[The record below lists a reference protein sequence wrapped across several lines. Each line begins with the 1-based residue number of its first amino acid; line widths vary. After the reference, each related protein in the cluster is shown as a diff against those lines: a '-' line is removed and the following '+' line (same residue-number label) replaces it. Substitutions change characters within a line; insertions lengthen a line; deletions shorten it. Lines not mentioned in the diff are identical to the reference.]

1 MTSTSRRK
9 GPRVDDPS
17 RTRGRNYSLSWGA
30 VPSSVA
36 PYVPT
41 PIRIVRKMLELAD
54 AGAEDVVYD
63 LGCGDG
69 RVLLT
74 AVEEFDV
81 KRAVGYELSP
91 SMCESVHRKV
101 ESRGLRGR
109 VEVVNGN
116 FFLADLSPASII
128 TLYLTTSGNSKL
140 KPKFEKELRGGARVV
155 SHDFPVQGWKTL
167 KQGNPRH
174 HPFGSHRIFLYR
186 IPDAYKTKLRALRS
200 PGAQS
205 RWRRFIEDFLSSE
218 GGG

>member
-1 MTSTSRRK
+1 MSPASRRN
-9 GPRVDDPS
+9 GFRVDDPS
-17 RTRGRNYSLSWGA
+17 RTRGRNYSLRWGA
-30 VPSSVA
+30 IPSSVA

-41 PIRIVRKMLELAD
+41 PIRIVRKMLELAE

-69 RVLLT
+69 RILLT

-91 SMCESVHRKV
+91 SMCESLNRKL

-116 FFLADLSPASII
+116 FFLADLSPASLI

-155 SHDFPVQGWKTL
+155 SHDFPVQGWRTL
-167 KQGNPRH
+167 KQGNPH
-174 HPFGSHRIFLYR
+174 HYSVGSHRIFLYQ
-186 IPDAYKTKLRALRS
+186 IPDAYRSKLGILRS
-200 PGAQS
+200 SGVQS
-205 RWRRFIEDFLSSE
+205 RWMSFIEGFFRSE